1 MRQRITR
8 KGLVLLA
15 GATALMLAAVAHGT
29 DQVEQRKAEEAK
41 QQSDAAKRAA
51 SADSR
56 LASVD
61 AAPLGENPVYQPPL
75 RGAPRDRVPGGL
87 RAGRALPTPLALSP
101 DHLAHTASPDPSLF
115 WHIDEAPPA
124 HVKIVFT
131 LIHEDGI
138 EPLIETPL
146 ARVRQAGIQRI
157 RLAEFGVRLDPDA
170 EYEWSVALVPDSAQR
185 SRDVVTT
192 GYIFRVAPPAELG
205 SELRFASVNTYASL
219 GLWYD
224 ALEAASD
231 AVDAAPAEAGR
242 RSQRD
247 ALLRQAGL
255 ESALD

>member
-1 MRQRITR
+1 MQRRIVR
-8 KGLVLLA
+8 NGWVLLA
-15 GATALMLAAVAHGT
+15 GVTALMLAAAAHGT
-29 DQVEQRKAEEAK
+29 DWDEQRKTEEAK
-41 QQSDAAKRAA
+41 ECCDAAKLAA
-51 SADSR
+51 SAESR
-56 LASVD
+56 VASVD
-61 AAPLGENPVYQPPL
+61 AAPLRGIPVYRPPL
-75 RGAPRDRVPGGL
+75 RGAPRNRVPGGL

-101 DHLAHTASPDPSLF
+101 DHLAHTASPNPSLF
-115 WHIDEAPPA
+115 WYIDEAPPA

-131 LIHEDGI
+131 LIHEDDM
-138 EPLIETPL
+138 EPLVETQL

-231 AVDAAPAEAGR
+231 AVDAAPADSGR
-242 RSQRD
+242 RRQRD
-247 ALLRQAGL
+247 ALLSQAGL
-255 ESALD
+255 ERVLD

>member
-1 MRQRITR
+1 MRPFITR
-8 KGLVLLA
+8 KGLLLLA
-15 GATALMLAAVAHGT
+15 GASALMLAAVAHGT
-29 DQVEQRKAEEAK
+29 EQAEPRTVEEAEQRSDVAK
-41 QQSDAAKRAA
+41 LAA
-51 SADSR
+51 SGESR

-61 AAPLGENPVYQPPL
+61 AAPLDTNPVYHPPL
-75 RGAPRDRVPGGL
+75 RGAPRDRVSSGP

-192 GYIFRVAPPAELG
+192 GYILRVARPAELDG
-205 SELRFASVNTYASL
+205 ELKLASANTYASL

>member
-1 MRQRITR
+1 MRQFITR
-8 KGLVLLA
+8 KSSLLLA

-29 DQVEQRKAEEAK
+29 EQAEPRTVEEAEQR
-41 QQSDAAKRAA
+41 SDAAKLAA
-51 SADSR
+51 SGESR

-61 AAPLGENPVYQPPL
+61 AAPLDTNPVYHPPL
-75 RGAPRDRVPGGL
+75 RGAPRDRVSSGP

-115 WHIDEAPPA
+115 WHIDEVPPA

-157 RLAEFGVRLDPDA
+157 RLAELGVRLDPDA
-170 EYEWSVALVPDSAQR
+170 EYEWSVALVPDSTQR

-192 GYIFRVAPPAELG
+192 GYILRVAPPAELDG
-205 SELRFASVNTYASL
+205 EPSFASVNTYASL

-224 ALEAASD
+224 ALEAASN
-231 AVDAAPAEAGR
+231 AVDAAPAESGR

-255 ESALD
+255 ERALD